1 MRSFLAA
8 PLVFLALASTDT
20 AEAARKPAPAPSPA
34 APSAQTEDAAPRAQP
49 PAPAQPPASVVACL
63 WASRTYSEG
72 AQFCVGPKTALK
84 CIGGSWQAQAYEPC
98 GNAAVIDAK

>member
-8 PLVFLALASTDT
+8 PLVFLALASTDA

-49 PAPAQPPASVVACL
+49 PASVAACL